1 MRRTR
6 PRNGQLMQVQYIDF
20 SLFSTFSAKLC
31 AGMQGRNFIRSEKVV
46 VKIVE
51 IGGKTTS
58 LQAKDPESQNTASK
72 NPEITE
78 AKHH

>member
-31 AGMQGRNFIRSEKVV
+31 AGMQERNFIRSEKVV

-58 LQAKDPESQNTASK
+58 LQAKAESQNTASK